1 MKRAIG
7 TPSLDALALAH
18 FARGRK
24 AASGSHKGGSRQGGQ
39 PVKPR
44 RGIRDERKHALG
56 GTDEQIAAVG
66 PIFDEGRARERAR
79 GWVGAEDA
87 AGWGAG
93 AVRWLGSGCEGA
105 GPATGALVA
114 GGGRGGWAELRRA
127 CQCQSR
133 SRSSASARWVT
144 CSCSVAT

>member
-24 AASGSHKGGSRQGGQ
+24 AASGSHKGESRQGGQ

-66 PIFDEGRARERAR
+66 PIFDEGQRPRTSARL
-79 GWVGAEDA
+79 GGDL
-87 AGWGAG
+87 GCC
-93 AVRWLGSGCEGA
+93 WLGCTSIA
-105 GPATGALVA
+105 VA
-114 GGGRGGWAELRRA
+114 CVR
-127 CQCQSR
+127 Q
-133 SRSSASARWVT
+133 
-144 CSCSVAT
+144 